1 MGLTPS
7 LIVGNWTGGG
17 VGASAISE
25 SIAVSPVN
33 PALITF
39 VDLSVPEPST
49 MILASLAAAGLSIV
63 AIRKRRTR

>member
-1 MGLTPS
+1 
-7 LIVGNWTGGG
+7 VGNWTLGGAGPTG
-17 VGASAISE
+17 VAAVSE

-39 VDLSVPEPST
+39 VDLSVPEPNT
-49 MILASLAAAGLSIV
+49 MVLAFVAAAGLSIA